1 MVLPLILGALG
12 GALGN
17 AGMLGGLGALGGAA
31 IGSGLGGYAQTGDL
45 ETGLL
50 TGLGAF
56 AGGSLFNALGAGAGS
71 AATNVPAVGAGLGP
85 SAVPG
90 GVGAA
95 ALPMKAELATI
106 GSAAAPM
113 NVVANPGITGI
124 GKGALDFAK
133 GGMGMATGVGAS
145 VGSALAPMIGG
156 NDSKSK
162 FRSGSGEKEMKP
174 IPRPLQAPPSD
185 YKAGFA
191 PEFDYGFGAPPS
203 SGQVLDYRDKGINPY
218 KMANGG
224 LLRSLQNTFG
234 PIRLAEGGIA
244 TLVGEGSEGEVPSA
258 PTGGGN
264 EKDVVVE
271 AVRAIK
277 GESQNP
283 EVALGAFLAQ
293 YGEDALR
300 QLVDKVESG
309 AMDETAQKSSGKLE
323 GPGDGMDDLIPASI
337 EGKEDVLLSDG
348 EFVVPADVVS
358 GLGNGSSDAGAR
370 ALEDMMARIREA
382 RHGSSEQPAPVK
394 KEAMLPA

>member
-56 AGGSLFNALGAGAGS
+56 AGGSLFNALG
-71 AATNVPAVGAGLGP
+71 
-85 SAVPG
+85 
-90 GVGAA
+90 GAA
-95 ALPMKAELATI
+95 
-106 GSAAAPM
+106 SAAAPTA
-113 NVVANPGITGI
+113 ANAAQASAAGLPASAAIPPPIRPTDLMASTAAAPASTGIMGI

-145 VGSALAPMIGG
+145 VGSALGPMIGG
-156 NDSKSK
+156 GDEKPK
-162 FRSGSGEKEMKP
+162 FRSGSGATEMKP
-174 IPRPLQAPPSD
+174 IPRPIQSAPAD
-185 YKAGFA
+185 YKPGFA

-203 SGQVLDYRDKGINPY
+203 SGQVLNYRDKGINPY

-244 TLVGEGSEGEVPSA
+244 TLVGEGSEGEVPAA

-277 GESQNP
+277 GESANP

-300 QLVDKVESG
+300 DLVDKVESG
-309 AMDETAQKSSGKLE
+309 TMDETAQRKGGKLE

-370 ALEDMMARIREA
+370 ALEDMMSRIREMRTGA
-382 RHGSSEQPAPVK
+382 PKQPAPVK
-394 KEAMLPA
+394 KEAVLPA